1 MEMKDA
7 ASVAT
12 VMDEQPVE
20 TWNREKVLNWIR
32 GREPELLKQSY
43 PGRGLTALHCGWGD
57 WV

>member
-32 GREPELLKQSY
+32 GREPELLDNEAILPRTRAY
-43 PGRGLTALHCGWGD
+43 RAAL
-57 WV
+57 WVG